1 MKSGQEKNIDNGCQ
15 RDNPNSIPLIKRI
28 IIAFLNITNISLII
42 VISVLAV
49 IIVSALL
56 TARSFT
62 DGYYTE
68 WLTKLLFT
76 NKFASVFLSSAI
88 ILFKDNALKFKI
100 FVILFVMLFIILI
113 VIKIYLNKTIKKTI
127 KGKIWRTVLLNII
140 NFSVYCITVFQ
151 AIILFLYILS
161 GNYVIEKFGEN
172 YFSATFDN
180 TKDGFENLVVD
191 FNNSKVLAGIE
202 LERIINDID
211 NGIINIDKL
220 SDTEYINLANNIC
233 SIFRIKGH
241 VYSDKEHY
249 LRNYFS
255 RAPATLIE
263 MIDTI
268 LNDNSV
274 FGWQLVSIEET
285 MFHMFGENGEYNLK
299 FVSKDGYFE
308 AVYNKT
314 GDLLTEIN
322 DPINMGTFNYV
333 NPITEPQKHSKLDV
347 YPYLLWGNTENSKFI
362 SIANEVLNR
371 EYEAPQLVY
380 GNMDAEKHYY
390 AVYEKLYGKKQ

>member
-1 MKSGQEKNIDNGCQ
+1 MKSGQKKNIDNGCQ

-42 VISVLAV
+42 VIFVLAV

-56 TARSFT
+56 AVRSFT

-76 NKFASVFLSSAI
+76 NKFASVFLSSVI

-113 VIKIYLNKTIKKTI
+113 AVKIYLNKTI

-140 NFSVYCITVFQ
+140 NLSVYCITVFQ
-151 AIILFLYILS
+151 VIILFLYILS
-161 GNYVIEKFGEN
+161 GNYVVEKFGEN
-172 YFSATFDN
+172 YFSGTFDYAKN
-180 TKDGFENLVVD
+180 GFEDIVVD
-191 FNNSKVLAGIE
+191 FNNNKVLAGIE
-202 LERIINDID
+202 LESIIND
-211 NGIINIDKL
+211 INIDKL

-263 MIDTI
+263 MTDTI

-380 GNMDAEKHYY
+380 GNKDAEKHYY
-390 AVYEKLYGKKQ
+390 EVYEKLYGKKQ